1 MAVVL
6 NCASGTLAR
15 GTSEAGAAAVRAA
28 FEGAGVTPEIACVD
42 GARIAEALRAAA
54 WRADTV
60 VVGGGDGTLRTA
72 ASVLAGSGVRMG
84 VLPLGTFNHFAKE
97 LGMPFDLGEAARA
110 IARGRPESID
120 LGTINGEVFVNHAA
134 VGIYPHMVRRREAL
148 RQRQGLGKFFAMAV
162 AFADTFIDY
171 PTFGLRVRV
180 GGGAKARRSPF
191 AFVANNRY
199 ILDAYGIEGHGGR
212 ETLSLL
218 LAHDAGRFALMRM
231 GAKALLGRL
240 GRDAYDLLT
249 FDAARIDSRRRRLL
263 VEIDGEL
270 ETMKPPLHFR
280 LRKGALTVIRP
291 GGIDVG
297 EDRRG
302 LESLE
307 GAPQRAVG

>member
-1 MAVVL
+1 
-6 NCASGTLAR
+6 
-15 GTSEAGAAAVRAA
+15 
-28 FEGAGVTPEIACVD
+28 
-42 GARIAEALRAAA
+42 
-54 WRADTV
+54 
-60 VVGGGDGTLRTA
+60 
-72 ASVLAGSGVRMG
+72 MG

-110 IARGRPESID
+110 IARGRPKSID
-120 LGTINGEVFVNHAA
+120 LGTINGEVFINHAA
-134 VGIYPHMVRRREAL
+134 VGVYPHMVRRREAL
-148 RQRQGLGKFFAMAV
+148 RRRQGLGKFPAMAV
-162 AFADTFIDY
+162 AFVDTFIDY

-180 GGGAKARRSPF
+180 GGAAKARRSPF

-218 LAHDAGRFALMRM
+218 LAHDAGRIALMRM
-231 GAKALLGRL
+231 GLKALLGRL

-270 ETMKPPLHFR
+270 ETMKPPLQFR
-280 LRKGALTVIRP
+280 LMKGALTVIRP

-297 EDRRG
+297 EDRGR

-307 GAPQRAVG
+307 RPPQRAVG

>member
-1 MAVVL
+1 
-6 NCASGTLAR
+6 
-15 GTSEAGAAAVRAA
+15 
-28 FEGAGVTPEIACVD
+28 
-42 GARIAEALRAAA
+42 
-54 WRADTV
+54 
-60 VVGGGDGTLRTA
+60 
-72 ASVLAGSGVRMG
+72 MG

-110 IARGRPESID
+110 IAGGRAESVD
-120 LGTINGEVFVNHAA
+120 LGTINGEVFINHAA
-134 VGIYPHMVRRREAL
+134 VGIYPHMVRLREAL
-148 RQRQGLGKFFAMAV
+148 RRRQGLGKFPAMAV
-162 AFADTFIDY
+162 AFVDTFIDY

-180 GGGAKARRSPF
+180 GGAAKARRSPF

-270 ETMKPPLHFR
+270 ETMKPPLNFR
-280 LRKGALTVIRP
+280 LMKGALTVIRP

-297 EDRRG
+297 EDRRR